1 MSVNARELAQM
12 LEVSPSAISIA
23 LNDRPGIS
31 RQTRE
36 RILAAAA
43 EHGLQRPARESR
55 PARRYINLIIFK
67 KHGLVIGDTPF
78 FSELIESVTTAANC
92 LSYHIQ
98 LSYFYAAQNPAE
110 QLKSINSTGCA
121 GVILLATEMTEE
133 DLPLLSEIRA
143 PLVVLDNN
151 VESAGFDC
159 VVINNVQAAML
170 AAGHLLARGH
180 RRIGHLCS
188 SVDIMNF
195 RERREGFLRA
205 AAILADDPQS
215 RIVTIPVESTSDGA
229 YRDMTVYLARR
240 PELPQ
245 AFFADN
251 DIIAIACIRALKE
264 AGCNIPRDL
273 SIIGFD
279 DVPYARVVSPRL
291 TTMHVPR
298 DLMGRYAINR
308 LHEKITDPNPAT
320 LKIAINAWLKDG
332 DSVTGSANAGDPAD
346 SVR

>member
-1 MSVNARELAQM
+1 MSINAKELARLLQ
-12 LEVSPSAISIA
+12 VSPSAVSIA
-23 LNDRPGIS
+23 LNGRPGIS
-31 RQTRE
+31 PQTRE

-43 EHGLQRPARESR
+43 EHGISRTARQ
-55 PARRYINLIIFK
+55 PQMAIRYINLIIFK
-67 KHGLVIGDTPF
+67 KHGQVIGDTPF
-78 FSELIESVTTAANC
+78 FSELIESVTTAAAS

-98 LSYFYAAQNPAE
+98 LSYFYATQNLAE
-110 QLKSINSTGCA
+110 QLKSINSTGCT

-133 DLPLLSEIRA
+133 DLPLLPQIKA

-151 VESAGFDC
+151 VEAAGFDC

-170 AAGHLLARGH
+170 AASHLLAKGH

-195 RERREGFLRA
+195 RERREGFMRA
-205 AAILADDPQS
+205 AAVFADDPKS
-215 RIVTIPVESTSDGA
+215 RIVTIPVDSTSDGA
-229 YRDMTVYLARR
+229 YRDMTHYLAKQ
-240 PELPQ
+240 PFLPQ

-264 AGCNIPRDL
+264 AGYVIPRDI

-298 DLMGRYAINR
+298 DLMGRYAVNR
-308 LHEKITDPNPAT
+308 LHEIISDPNPAT
-320 LKIAINAWLKDG
+320 LKIAINAWLKEG
-332 DSVTGSANAGDPAD
+332 DSVNNIDESA
-346 SVR
+346 R

>member
-1 MSVNARELAQM
+1 MSINAKELAQ
-12 LEVSPSAISIA
+12 LLQISPSAISIA
-23 LNDRPGIS
+23 LNGRPGIS
-31 RQTRE
+31 PQTRE
-36 RILAAAA
+36 MILTAAA
-43 EHGLQRPARESR
+43 EHGLNRPARETR
-55 PARRYINLIIFK
+55 AAIRYINLIIFK

-78 FSELIESVTTAANC
+78 FSELIESVTTAATD

-98 LSYFYAAQNPAE
+98 LSYFYAAQNYAE
-110 QLKSINSTGCA
+110 QLKSIHSTGCA
-121 GVILLATEMTEE
+121 GAILLATEMTEE
-133 DLPLLSEIRA
+133 DLQLLAELKM

-170 AAGHLLARGH
+170 AVSHLIAKGH

-188 SVDIMNF
+188 HVDIMNF

-205 AAILADDPQS
+205 SAILNDDTKS
-215 RIVTIPVESTSDGA
+215 RIVSIPVDSTSDGA
-229 YRDMTVYLARR
+229 YRDMTLYLSHQ
-240 PELPQ
+240 PDPPQ
-245 AFFADN
+245 ALFADN

-264 AGCNIPRDL
+264 AGCSIPRDI

-298 DLMGRYAINR
+298 DLMGRYAVNR
-308 LHEKITDPNPAT
+308 LHEKITSPNPAT

-332 DSVTGSANAGDPAD
+332 ESVAD
-346 SVR
+346 LTNINNLL

>member
-1 MSVNARELAQM
+1 MATNAKDLAQM
-12 LEVSPSAISIA
+12 LEVSPSAVSIA
-23 LNDRPGIS
+23 LNGRPGIS
-31 RQTRE
+31 LQTRE

-43 EHGLQRPARESR
+43 EHGISR
-55 PARRYINLIIFK
+55 PARQPQAIIHYINLIIFK

-78 FSELIESVTTAANC
+78 FSELIESVTTAAAN

-98 LSYFYAAQNPAE
+98 LSYFYATQNHIE
-110 QLKSINSTGCA
+110 QFKSINSTGCT

-133 DLPLLSEIRA
+133 DLPLLAQIKA

-151 VESAGFDC
+151 VETAGYDC
-159 VVINNVQAAML
+159 VVINNVPAAMQ
-170 AAGHLLARGH
+170 ATAHLLAKGH

-205 AAILADDPQS
+205 AAAAGDDLVG
-215 RIVTIPVESTSDGA
+215 RLVTISVESTSDGA
-229 YRDMTVYLARR
+229 YRDMTNYLAKR
-240 PELPQ
+240 PKLPQ

-251 DIIAIACIRALKE
+251 DIIAIACLRALKE
-264 AGCNIPRDL
+264 AGHAIPREL

-279 DVPYARVVSPRL
+279 DVPYSRVVSPRL

-298 DLMGRYAINR
+298 DLMGRYAVNR
-308 LHEKITDPNPAT
+308 LHEKITSPNPAS
-320 LKIAINAWLKDG
+320 LKIAINAWLKEG
-332 DSVTGSANAGDPAD
+332 DSVAN
-346 SVR
+346 V

>member
-1 MSVNARELAQM
+1 MGVNAKELAQI
-12 LEVSPSAISIA
+12 LDVSPSAVSIA
-23 LNDRPGIS
+23 LNGRPGIS
-31 RQTRE
+31 PQTRE

-43 EHGLQRPARESR
+43 DHGVSR
-55 PARRYINLIIFK
+55 PLRQPQAVIRYINLIIFK

-78 FSELIESVTTAANC
+78 FSELIESVTTAAAS

-98 LSYFYAAQNPAE
+98 LSYFYAAQNFAE
-110 QLKSINSTGCA
+110 QLKSINSTGCT

-133 DLPLLSEIRA
+133 DLPLLTQIKA

-151 VESAGFDC
+151 VEAAGYDC
-159 VVINNVQAAML
+159 VVINNVPAAMQ
-170 AAGHLLARGH
+170 ATAHLLAKGH

-205 AAILADDPQS
+205 AAAAGEDLKT
-215 RIVTIPVESTSDGA
+215 RLVTIPVESTSDGA
-229 YRDMTVYLARR
+229 YRDMTNYLAKN

-251 DIIAIACIRALKE
+251 DIIAIACLRALKE
-264 AGCNIPRDL
+264 ASHVIPRDL

-279 DVPYARVVSPRL
+279 DVPYSRVVSPRL

-298 DLMGRYAINR
+298 DLMGRYAVNR
-308 LHEKITDPNPAT
+308 LHEKITNPNPAS
-320 LKIAINAWLKDG
+320 LKIAINAWLKEG
-332 DSVTGSANAGDPAD
+332 ESVAN
-346 SVR
+346 V